1 MVSHRKSISTRKIPW
16 VCKIVPVSKGPDST
30 SVSNYRPIPLLV
42 ISKLLERHMHYL
54 ISHHIQTFCP
64 IAFHQWAFNQ
74 EVCCFCPKWCCSSL
88 ASWHLTK
95 DRIKVA
101 AVFFDKAFHFVPHR
115 PLLDKL
121 TSTGLTEYL
130 AIVKWTCNYLCN
142 RNQHDACLNGH
153 KSALSPVISGY
164 PKDLCWAPYS
174 FWCTSM
180 IWVMVP
186 SLSAALHYFMLNG
199 ELVARVNSY
208 KHQGVTL
215 TSDPTWSDHIRNIT
229 AKSRGLVRL
238 LYRQF
243 YKSSKSS
250 IPVITM
256 QTLCIISET
265 LNTLLLL
272 EILILQR
279 TSLCKSLH

>member
-1 MVSHRKSISTRKIPW
+1 MAWHFSLDVKINCSKYYCLWYHITNPFLQEKYLEF
-16 VCKIVPVSKGPDST
+16 VRLVPVSKGPDST

-54 ISHHIQTFCP
+54 ISHHIETFCP

-88 ASWHLTK
+88 ASWYLTK

-153 KSALSPVISGY
+153 KSASLPVISGY
-164 PKDLCWAPYS
+164 PRTY
-174 FWCTSM
+174 
-180 IWVMVP
+180 VG
-186 SLSAALHYFMLNG
+186 LH
-199 ELVARVNSY
+199 
-208 KHQGVTL
+208 TL
-215 TSDPTWSDHIRNIT
+215 FCVS
-229 AKSRGLVRL
+229 G
-238 LYRQF
+238 
-243 YKSSKSS
+243 
-250 IPVITM
+250 
-256 QTLCIISET
+256 
-265 LNTLLLL
+265 
-272 EILILQR
+272 
-279 TSLCKSLH
+279 